1 MVEGGGCSGY
11 KYIFTMDSNTKVDDI
26 VISKADVSVVIDKL
40 SIPYLEGAKID
51 YKESMIRSAFQVV
64 ENPTAELSCSC
75 GSSFTPK
82 LNKMI

>member
-11 KYIFTMDSNTKVDDI
+11 QYLFSMDNQTKDDDI
-26 VISKADVSVVIDKL
+26 VISKDGVDVVIDKL

-51 YKESMIRSAFQVV
+51 FKESMIRSAFQVA

-75 GSSFTPK
+75 GSSFAPK
-82 LNKMI
+82 LNKNL

>member
-11 KYIFTMDSNTKVDDI
+11 QYIFTMDNKTTDDDI
-26 VISKADVSVVIDKL
+26 IITKESIDVVIDKL
-40 SIPYLEGAKID
+40 SIPFLEGAKID
-51 YKESMIRSAFQVV
+51 YKESMIKSAFQVV

-82 LNKMI
+82 LNKKI